1 MAIIEMK
8 ELLEC
13 GVHFGHQTRA
23 WNPKM
28 KPYIYQERNGIHIID
43 LKQSLTLVEKAYE
56 FLKKEVE
63 EGKTVLFVGTKKQAQ
78 EIIKKEAER
87 AGVYYVNSRWLGG
100 MLTNFKTIRNSVERL
115 KKLEKMEEEGV
126 YDLLT
131 KKEVLE
137 LKKEYEKLNTNLG
150 GIKEMEK
157 LPDIIFVVDSEMEK
171 IAISEAKKLNIPI
184 IAMLDTNSNP
194 EGIDYVIPAN
204 DDAIRSIALITEKMA
219 NAIVAGKTGEEI
231 TLEEKEIVKEENK
244 EEEKEEENKKEEVEE
259 AKEETEE

>member
-157 LPDIIFVVDSEMEK
+157 LPDIIFIVDSEMEK

-231 TLEEKEIVKEENK
+231 TLEEKEIVQEENKEENK
-244 EEEKEEENKKEEVEE
+244 EEKKEEEVEE

>member
-231 TLEEKEIVKEENK
+231 TLEEKEIVQEENKEENK
-244 EEEKEEENKKEEVEE
+244 EEKKEEEVEE

>member
-13 GVHFGHQTRA
+13 GVHFGHQTRS

-43 LKQSLTLVEKAYE
+43 LKQSLTFVEKAYE

-87 AGVYYVNSRWLGG
+87 AGVFYVNSRWLGG
-100 MLTNFKTIRNSVERL
+100 MLTNFKTIRKSIERL
-115 KKLEKMEEEGV
+115 KKLEEMEAEGI

-137 LKKEYEKLNTNLG
+137 LKKEKEKLETNLG

-157 LPDIIFVVDSEMEK
+157 LPDVIFVVDSDMEK

-184 IAMLDTNSNP
+184 IAMLDTNSDP
-194 EGIDYVIPAN
+194 TGIDHIIPAN
-204 DDAIRSIALITEKMA
+204 DDAIRSIALIVEKMA
-219 NAIVAGKTGEEI
+219 NAVVAAKTGEEEI
-231 TLEEKEIVKEENK
+231 KEEFTEKEEVNEEVEAEI
-244 EEEKEEENKKEEVEE
+244 EEEKVEE
-259 AKEETEE
+259 

>member
-157 LPDIIFVVDSEMEK
+157 LPDIIFIVDSEMEK

-231 TLEEKEIVKEENK
+231 TLEEKEIVQEENK
-244 EEEKEEENKKEEVEE
+244 EEKKEEENKKEEVEE

>member
-13 GVHFGHQTRA
+13 GVHFGHQTRS

-43 LKQSLTLVEKAYE
+43 LKQTLPLVEKAYE
-56 FLKKEVE
+56 FLKKEAE

-87 AGVYYVNSRWLGG
+87 AGAFYVNNRWLGG
-100 MLTNFKTIRNSVERL
+100 MLTNFKTIKRSIQRL
-115 KKLEKMEEEGV
+115 KKLDEMEEEGIF
-126 YDLLT
+126 DLLT
-131 KKEVLE
+131 KKEVLDLQRE
-137 LKKEYEKLNTNLG
+137 REKLNANLG
-150 GIKEMEK
+150 GIREMDK
-157 LPDIIFVVDSEMEK
+157 LPDVIFVVDSEMED

-184 IAMLDTNSNP
+184 IAMLDTNSDP
-194 EGIDYVIPAN
+194 TGIDYVIPAN

-219 NAIVAGKTGEEI
+219 NAMVAGTSGED
-231 TLEEKEIVKEENK
+231 EEVTKELAEENEK
-244 EEEKEEENKKEEVEE
+244 DEKEEV
-259 AKEETEE
+259 KEETEEEVVEEKE